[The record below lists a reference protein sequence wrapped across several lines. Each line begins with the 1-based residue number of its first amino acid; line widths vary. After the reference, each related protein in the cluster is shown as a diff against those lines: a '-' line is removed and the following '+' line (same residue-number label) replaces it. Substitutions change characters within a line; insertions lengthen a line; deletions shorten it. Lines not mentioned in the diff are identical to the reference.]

1 MRLPHLWD
9 VPGAMLSSSSYPLAS
24 FAPGIEPVLF
34 PSPTYSP
41 SSPSYPPP
49 MNSRGDEPDDDTV
62 STRTT
67 SIDDPH
73 VHLTLHRMFHPL
85 NALIFCPYMQ
95 ECLPIGRQFFGD
107 VNDTNLR
114 FISNNHC
121 EITYSNDQFLIR
133 DTASTNGTWLNHST
147 LATNERKVVIQN
159 DFISLASPMFSD
171 DFDATKSSIVIFWT
185 RIAPQY
191 HPLD

>member
-1 MRLPHLWD
+1 
-9 VPGAMLSSSSYPLAS
+9 
-24 FAPGIEPVLF
+24 
-34 PSPTYSP
+34 
-41 SSPSYPPP
+41 
-49 MNSRGDEPDDDTV
+49 
-62 STRTT
+62 
-67 SIDDPH
+67 
-73 VHLTLHRMFHPL
+73 MFHPL

-95 ECLPIGRQFFGD
+95 ECLPIGRYFFGD